1 MYHKLVSHKPIT
13 MEVATVDHL
22 YLFIIMTVVWPLQ
35 LVSGGGGATMGGVE
49 DEQFQGAGDIEER
62 HDSFDQPPSY
72 NNQKWDEEEEW
83 ETEQRED
90 DGEKLWWLWGGVEWF
105 GDALNWLL

>member
-1 MYHKLVSHKPIT
+1 
-13 MEVATVDHL
+13 
-22 YLFIIMTVVWPLQ
+22 
-35 LVSGGGGATMGGVE
+35 MGGVE

-72 NNQKWDEEEEW
+72 NQKWDEEEEW

-90 DGEKLWWLWGGVEWF
+90 DGANLWWLWGVG
-105 GDALNWLL
+105 